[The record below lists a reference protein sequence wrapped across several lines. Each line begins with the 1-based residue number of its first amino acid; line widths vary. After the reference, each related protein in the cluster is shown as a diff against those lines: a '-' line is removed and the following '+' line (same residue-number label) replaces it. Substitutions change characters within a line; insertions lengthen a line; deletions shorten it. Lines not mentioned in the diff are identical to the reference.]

1 MHKATLII
9 GIFIGLST
17 LLSCSN
23 STNKSENKRL
33 QIVCTTGMI
42 ADVIQHFLP
51 EDVDIVALMG
61 PGVDPHLYKPG
72 FKDLTLVENADIIIY
87 NGLHLEG
94 KMSSIFA
101 GIKAPKKV
109 YSIEQ
114 FQSESDWIKL
124 QENPVVYDPHIWFN
138 PSKFIGA
145 LEAMAKDIVKSN
157 PGLVYPKEKVAMYLS
172 RFESMKDNWLSTVQ
186 NIPENRRILVTAHD
200 AFSYFGKFFGIRVN
214 ALQGINTT
222 AEFGMRDVKVLAQF
236 IVRNNVPTVFMESS
250 ISPRSIEA
258 VQREVKNQGKELN
271 LGATLY
277 SDAMG
282 PVGSGAEH
290 YLEMIDYNLKAI
302 IKGLRNE

>member
-1 MHKATLII
+1 MRKATLIF
-9 GIFIGLST
+9 GLFIGLTS

-23 STNKSENKRL
+23 SAEKTENKRL

-51 EDVDIVALMG
+51 ADVDVVALMG

-94 KMSSIFA
+94 KMSAIFG

-109 YSIEQ
+109 YSVEQ
-114 FQSESDWIKL
+114 FQEENDWIKL

-138 PSKFIGA
+138 PSKFIEA
-145 LEAMAKDIVKSN
+145 LDEMAKDIIKSN
-157 PGLVYPKEKVAMYLS
+157 PGLVYPKEKVAVYLS
-172 RFESMKDNWLSTVQ
+172 RFETLKETWLKTVQ
-186 NIPENRRILVTAHD
+186 NIPDNQRVLVTAHD
-200 AFSYFGKFFGIRVN
+200 AFSYFGKYFGIEVN

-222 AEFGMRDVKVLAQF
+222 AEFGMRDVKQLAQF
-236 IVRNNVPTVFMESS
+236 IISKNVPTIFMESS

-258 VQREVKNQGKELN
+258 VQREVENQGQKLN

-282 PVGSGAEH
+282 PVGSGAEN
-290 YLEMIDYNLKAI
+290 YL
-302 IKGLRNE
+302 